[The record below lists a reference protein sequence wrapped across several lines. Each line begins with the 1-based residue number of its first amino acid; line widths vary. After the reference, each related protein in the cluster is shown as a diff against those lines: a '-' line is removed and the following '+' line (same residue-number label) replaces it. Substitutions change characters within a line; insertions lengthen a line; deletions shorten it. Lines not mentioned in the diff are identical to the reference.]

1 MNTSRITAISSLF
14 RVRTPQWLDPELSI
28 GRFLGN
34 MEGKYKCWEAERP
47 AKEAFEQVK
56 PEIKPLSEESSVEVP
71 SSTFILFD
79 IL

>member
-1 MNTSRITAISSLF
+1 
-14 RVRTPQWLDPELSI
+14 
-28 GRFLGN
+28 

-56 PEIKPLSEESSVEVP
+56 PEIKQLFEESSVEVP